1 MGLKTSKAF
10 DGGAQA
16 WWRYLAALT
25 LLCALAGGCR
35 GGSGNPPV
43 PSSKPAAKAAPR
55 LDAVVDPAVANANRT
70 MAAGVPLGES
80 AAPVEL
86 RFDLRS
92 VPAPGAPFT
101 VALAVLPATSVPV
114 LRLEVDGGEWLSA
127 AGPDGAVSREKIA
140 AGTAVPL
147 EIRMVSSGPG
157 TRILTVRVTME
168 LPDGP
173 QTRTFAFPVVVL
185 APAAALQAGPPK
197 PTR

>member
-16 WWRYLAALT
+16 WWRYFAALT

-114 LRLEVDGGEWLSA
+114 LRLEEGA
-127 AGPDGAVSREKIA
+127 AGRDILREA
-140 AGTAVPL
+140 PGVLVLDPAGTGDL
-147 EIRMVSSGPG
+147 E
-157 TRILTVRVTME
+157 
-168 LPDGP
+168 
-173 QTRTFAFPVVVL
+173 VVVVADL
-185 APAAALQAGPPK
+185 LPGDPRASRP
-197 PTR
+197 